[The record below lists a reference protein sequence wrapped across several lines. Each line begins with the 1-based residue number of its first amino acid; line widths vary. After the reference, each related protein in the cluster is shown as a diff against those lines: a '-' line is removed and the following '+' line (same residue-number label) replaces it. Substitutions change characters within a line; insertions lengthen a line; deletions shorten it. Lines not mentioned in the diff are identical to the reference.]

1 MIMTLLL
8 AAAPFAAPWSSSVY
22 RLDETSHL
30 ETSEEGEK
38 VEIEDRKISALVL
51 TRQGFTDDQWTREL
65 ILSEATPGDLKA
77 LRRNKPIDVKT
88 WQEWQLK
95 VTAPKLTLGSEA
107 SVTSV
112 AWARSAPNGDLGDAQ
127 VAVDMNLYGG
137 MYSIKPPLEWL
148 HRPNMVPECPLP
160 SQPVKFTDVRTAT
173 FQFGAWT
180 VPLTYRRTVIAREG
194 AVATVSWSLVETP
207 VRIASSIGTLIVVA
221 KGGGETQFDEAL
233 HRAVKG
239 AGTYSVDLK
248 LERQDYPLMPVA
260 VTAQTFSYGLV
271 PFAAIGKTLE
281 EARLVPDTFKAK
293 PVGEFAAC
301 KAKDELGRA
310 KCFYDAVQRNDYLA
324 VVALTPTLEQIA
336 APPGKRTMDDAREL
350 RSQNLQVV
358 GPFFTSVQR
367 ASAAFTKAAVV
378 SAQKGEDG
386 VRLTVKEGN
395 ATLKLL
401 LTFKTMN
408 GKSALIG
415 VNYGS

>member
-1 MIMTLLL
+1 MLMTLLL

-22 RLDETSHL
+22 RLSEASHL
-30 ETSEEGEK
+30 ELGDNDLKIQT
-38 VEIEDRKISALVL
+38 EDRKISALVL
-51 TRQGFTDDQWTREL
+51 TNQGFADGQWTREL
-65 ILSEATPGDLKA
+65 IFSEATTEDLEA
-77 LRRNKPIDVKT
+77 LREEKPIEATT
-88 WQEWQLK
+88 WRGWQQK
-95 VTAPKLTLGSEA
+95 VTVPKVALDSEE
-107 SVTSV
+107 SVDSM
-112 AWARSAPNGDLGDAQ
+112 AWARSAPNGDLGDAR
-127 VAVDMNLYGG
+127 VHVDMNLYGG
-137 MYSIKPPLEWL
+137 TFAIKPSLDWL
-148 HRPNMVPECPLP
+148 HRPNMLPECPLLT
-160 SQPVKFTDVRTAT
+160 QPVKSTDVRAAT
-173 FQFGAWT
+173 FQFGAWV
-180 VPLTYRRTVIAREG
+180 VPLTYRRTLSAREG

-271 PFAAIGKTLE
+271 PFAPIGKTLE

-415 VNYGS
+415 VKYGS